1 LTTDP
6 DSILWYLRR
15 LSDDVTTIKE
25 AQSILSQRMTS
36 LDMRIHGLE
45 TAVLGVR
52 GDIGTVHQRVD
63 DLDRCLERI
72 ERRTGLIEQE

>member
-6 DSILWYLRR
+6 DSIRRYLRR

-25 AQSILSQRMTS
+25 QQGILSQRMTS

-45 TAVLGVR
+45 TAVLGMR
-52 GDIGTVHQRVD
+52 GDIGTVHQR
-63 DLDRCLERI
+63 I
-72 ERRTGLIEQE
+72 ECRTGLIEQE

>member
-1 LTTDP
+1 MTTDP
-6 DSILWYLRR
+6 DSIRRYLRR

-36 LDMRIHGLE
+36 LEMRLHGLE
-45 TAVLGVR
+45 TAILGVR
-52 GDIGTVHQRVD
+52 S
-63 DLDRCLERI
+63 